1 MPNCNINIKK
11 TDPNAVTPTQGTPG
25 SAGFDLCACI
35 HSPVTIYP
43 GETVLIP
50 TGLCMEIPL
59 GVAGLIFAR
68 SGMASK
74 RGLAPANK
82 VAVID
87 PDYRGEIF
95 VALLNHGKVQQIVDP
110 GERIAQ
116 MLFIPYFEPTFQQVS
131 DLTDTQR
138 GAGGF
143 GSTGTSAMPQQPAP
157 EPVPAPTPTPVPTS
171 TPAPAPVPEQTA
183 APVADSDDFRDA
195 NERTADEAFALG
207 MKYKQGDGV
216 EKSNEL
222 AVEQFKI
229 AADLGH
235 VHAQL
240 LLGSYYYMKN
250 DCEEAAKWLQMAA
263 DLGNGEAMF
272 NLGVFYMEGLGVDQD
287 MEKAAE
293 FFRRAAKRHHADA
306 RYAYADCL
314 SQGIGV
320 EKNEQEAFKW
330 FKAAAEQ
337 NHVDAMYRLGQCYEN
352 GLGTE
357 QDYEQAKIMY
367 DSACKQGHRGATQA
381 LVMLQLKGMGD
392 GDSIPASPEG
402 ND

>member
-1 MPNCNINIKK
+1 MPDFNINIKK
-11 TDPNAVTPTQGTPG
+11 TDPNAAIPAQSTPG
-25 SAGFDLCACI
+25 AAGFDLCACV

-50 TGLCMEIPL
+50 TGLAMEIPQ

-68 SGMASK
+68 SGTASK

-95 VALLNHGKVQQIVDP
+95 VALLNHGKVQQTVEP

-116 MLFIPYFEPTFQQVS
+116 MLFLPYFSPAFQIVPNLS
-131 DLTDTQR
+131 DTQR
-138 GAGGF
+138 GEGGF
-143 GSTGTSAMPQQPAP
+143 GSTGSAALPRQPDP
-157 EPVPAPTPTPVPTS
+157 EPVPAQEPAAVPTPDPTPS
-171 TPAPAPVPEQTA
+171 PAPQDLDPDDYRD
-183 APVADSDDFRDA
+183 DS
-195 NERTADEAFALG
+195 ERTADEAFALG

-216 EKSNEL
+216 EKSNER

-229 AADLGH
+229 AAELGH

-250 DCEEAAKWLQMAA
+250 DCVEAAKWLQMAA
-263 DLGNGEAMF
+263 DLGNAEAMF
-272 NLGVFYMEGLGVDQD
+272 NLGVFYTEGTGVEQD
-287 MEKAAE
+287 MPKAVE
-293 FFRRAAKRHHADA
+293 FFRRAAKRQHADA

-320 EKNEQEAFKW
+320 EKNDQEAFRW
-330 FKAAAEQ
+330 FQAAAEQ
-337 NHVDAMYRLGQCYEN
+337 KHTDAIYRLAQCYEN
-352 GLGTE
+352 GTGTQ
-357 QDYEQAKIMY
+357 QDYKQARELY
-367 DSACKQGHRGATQA
+367 DAACKQGHRGAAQA
-381 LVMLQLKGMGD
+381 LVMLQLKEMGESY
-392 GDSIPASPEG
+392 GSPVSGEE
-402 ND
+402 